1 LKGSKLKYSGGRRQK
16 GRWKISG
23 VSNLLKWAESDRERR
38 IIKMPINKVV
48 GSFDV
53 AVKDF
58 FDGATVLIGGFGTP
72 GGCPS
77 YLMEALGRQG
87 AKDLTIVCNNVG
99 FGKELMQV
107 VAMFMKVPDWWY
119 DGGELTNNRQVKKAI
134 AAFPVLASP
143 LLVSPFEKQ
152 LRAGEV
158 EIDIVPQ
165 GTLAE
170 RIRAAKAGIGAFYC
184 PVGPGTI
191 VEKGKE
197 VRVIDGRKHVLEYPI
212 KADFGLIRAY
222 KADRLGNLIY
232 RGTSRTFNAT
242 MAGAAKVT
250 IAEVDEVVE
259 VGELDPESIVTPALY
274 VDRVAVRPEE
284 GRTQIVQKISKEE
297 QLRN

>member
-1 LKGSKLKYSGGRRQK
+1 M
-16 GRWKISG
+16 
-23 VSNLLKWAESDRERR
+23 A
-38 IIKMPINKVV
+38 INKVV
-48 GSFDV
+48 DSFDE

-72 GGCPS
+72 GGSPS
-77 YLMEALGRQG
+77 YLMQALGRHG
-87 AKDLTIVCNNVG
+87 AKGLTIVCNNVG
-99 FGKELMQV
+99 FGAELMQLG
-107 VAMFMKVPDWWY
+107 AKFTTVPDWWY
-119 DGGELTNNRQVKKAI
+119 DGGHLSSNRQVKKAI

-143 LLVSPFEKQ
+143 LLVSPFEKL

-158 EIDIVPQ
+158 EIEIVPQ

-197 VRVIDGRKHVLEYPI
+197 VKVIDGRKHVLEYPI
-212 KADFGLIRAY
+212 KADFALIRAF
-222 KADRLGNLIY
+222 KADRLGNLVY

-259 VGELDPESIVTPALY
+259 VGEFDPESVITPAIY

-284 GRTQIVQKISKEE
+284 GRTKFVQKIGKEE
-297 QLRN
+297 QLQK

>member
-1 LKGSKLKYSGGRRQK
+1 M
-16 GRWKISG
+16 
-23 VSNLLKWAESDRERR
+23 A
-38 IIKMPINKVV
+38 INKVV
-48 GSFDV
+48 DSFDE
-53 AVKDF
+53 AVKDV
-58 FDGATVLIGGFGTP
+58 FDGATILIGGFGTP
-72 GGCPS
+72 GGSPS
-77 YLMEALGRQG
+77 YLMQALGRQG

-99 FGKELMQV
+99 FGKELMEF
-107 VAMFMKVPDWWY
+107 VAKFTTAPDWWY
-119 DGGELTNNRQVKKAI
+119 DGGQLADNRQVKRAI

-158 EIDIVPQ
+158 EIEIVPQ

-197 VRVIDGRKHVLEYPI
+197 VKVIDGRKHVLEYPI

-222 KADRLGNLIY
+222 KGDRLGNLIY

-242 MAGAAKVT
+242 MAGAARVT

-259 VGELDPESIVTPALY
+259 VGELDPESVVTPALY
-274 VDRVAVRPEE
+274 VDRIAVRPEV
-284 GRTQIVQKISKEE
+284 GRTKFVQKIGKEE
-297 QLRN
+297 QLQR

>member
-1 LKGSKLKYSGGRRQK
+1 M
-16 GRWKISG
+16 
-23 VSNLLKWAESDRERR
+23 A
-38 IIKMPINKVV
+38 INKVV
-48 GSFDV
+48 DSFDE

-77 YLMEALGRQG
+77 YLMQALGRQG
-87 AKDLTIVCNNVG
+87 AKDLTIVCNMVG
-99 FGKELMQV
+99 FGAELMQV
-107 VAMFMKVPDWWY
+107 AAQFTTVPDWWY
-119 DGGELTNNRQVKKAI
+119 DGGQLTSNRQVRRAI

-152 LRAGEV
+152 LRASEV
-158 EIDIVPQ
+158 EIEIVPQ

-197 VRVIDGRKHVLEYPI
+197 VKVIDGRKHVLEYPI
-212 KADFGLIRAY
+212 KADFALIRAF
-222 KADRLGNLIY
+222 KADRLGNLVY

-259 VGELDPESIVTPALY
+259 VGEFDPESVVTPALY
-274 VDRVAVRPEE
+274 VDRVAVRPDE
-284 GRTQIVQKISKEE
+284 GRTKFVQKISKEE
-297 QLRN
+297 QLQK

>member
-1 LKGSKLKYSGGRRQK
+1 M
-16 GRWKISG
+16 
-23 VSNLLKWAESDRERR
+23 A
-38 IIKMPINKVV
+38 INKVV
-48 GSFDV
+48 SSFDE

-99 FGKELMQV
+99 FGKELMKIA
-107 VAMFMKVPDWWY
+107 AMFMKVPDWWY
-119 DGGELTNNRQVKKAI
+119 DGGELANNRQVKKAI

-152 LRAGEV
+152 LRAKEV
-158 EIDIVPQ
+158 EIEIVPQ

-191 VEKGKE
+191 AEKGKE
-197 VRVIDGRKHVLEYPI
+197 VRIIEGKKHVLEYPI
-212 KADFGLIRAY
+212 KADFALIRAY

-250 IAEVDEVVE
+250 IAEVDDVVE
-259 VGELDPESIVTPALY
+259 VGELDPERIATPAIY
-274 VDRVAVRPEE
+274 VDRVAARPED
-284 GRTQIVQKISKEE
+284 GRTRVVQKISKEE
-297 QLRN
+297 QLAA

>member
-1 LKGSKLKYSGGRRQK
+1 M
-16 GRWKISG
+16 
-23 VSNLLKWAESDRERR
+23 A
-38 IIKMPINKVV
+38 INKVV
-48 GSFDV
+48 DSFDE

-87 AKDLTIVCNNVG
+87 AKELTIVCNNVG
-99 FGKELMQV
+99 FGKELMKV
-107 VAMFMKVPDWWY
+107 VAMFTTAPDWWY
-119 DGGELTNNRQVKKAI
+119 DGGQLADNRQVKKAI

-152 LRAGEV
+152 LRAKEV

-170 RIRAAKAGIGAFYC
+170 RIRAAKAGIGAFYS

-191 VEKGKE
+191 VGKGKE
-197 VRVIDGRKHVLEYPI
+197 VRVIDGREHVLEYPI
-212 KADFGLIRAY
+212 KADFALIRAY
-222 KADRLGNLIY
+222 KGDRLGNLVY

-259 VGELDPESIVTPALY
+259 VGELDPESVVTPALY
-274 VDRVAVRPEE
+274 VNRVVVRPEA
-284 GRTQIVQKISKEE
+284 GRTKIVQRIGKEE
-297 QLRN
+297 QLRK

>member
-1 LKGSKLKYSGGRRQK
+1 M
-16 GRWKISG
+16 
-23 VSNLLKWAESDRERR
+23 A
-38 IIKMPINKVV
+38 INKVV
-48 GSFDV
+48 DSFDE

-87 AKDLTIVCNNVG
+87 AKELTIVCNNVG
-99 FGKELMQV
+99 FGKELMKV
-107 VAMFMKVPDWWY
+107 VAMFTTAPDWWY
-119 DGGELTNNRQVKKAI
+119 DGGQLTDNRQVKKAI

-152 LRAGEV
+152 LRAKEV

-170 RIRAAKAGIGAFYC
+170 RIRAAKAGIGAFYS

-191 VEKGKE
+191 VGKGKE
-197 VRVIDGRKHVLEYPI
+197 VRVIDGREHVLEYPI
-212 KADFGLIRAY
+212 KADFALIRAY
-222 KADRLGNLIY
+222 KADRLGNLVY

-250 IAEVDEVVE
+250 IVEVDEVVE
-259 VGELDPESIVTPALY
+259 VGELDPESVVTPALY
-274 VDRVAVRPEE
+274 VNRVAVRPEA
-284 GRTQIVQKISKEE
+284 GRTKIVQRIGKEE
-297 QLRN
+297 QLQK

>member
-1 LKGSKLKYSGGRRQK
+1 
-16 GRWKISG
+16 
-23 VSNLLKWAESDRERR
+23 
-38 IIKMPINKVV
+38 
-48 GSFDV
+48 
-53 AVKDF
+53 
-58 FDGATVLIGGFGTP
+58 
-72 GGCPS
+72 
-77 YLMEALGRQG
+77 MEALGRHG

-99 FGKELMQV
+99 FGNELMQ
-107 VAMFMKVPDWWY
+107 AIGQLMTLPDWWY
-119 DGGELTNNRQVKKAI
+119 DGGDLAANRQVKRAI

-158 EIDIVPQ
+158 EIEIVPQ

-170 RIRAAKAGIGAFYC
+170 RIRAAKAGIGAFFC

-197 VRVIDGRKHVLEYPI
+197 TRDIKGRKHVLEYPI
-212 KADFGLIRAY
+212 EADFALIRAY
-222 KADRLGNLIY
+222 RADRLGNLVY

-259 VGELDPESIVTPALY
+259 VGELDPESVVTPAAY
-274 VDRVAVRPEE
+274 VDRIAVRPEE
-284 GRTQIVQKISKEE
+284 GLTKVVQKISKEE
-297 QLRN
+297 QLQR

>member
-1 LKGSKLKYSGGRRQK
+1 
-16 GRWKISG
+16 
-23 VSNLLKWAESDRERR
+23 
-38 IIKMPINKVV
+38 MPINKVV
-48 GSFDV
+48 GSFDA

-77 YLMEALGRQG
+77 YLMEALGKQG

-259 VGELDPESIVTPALY
+259 VGELDPESIVTPAIY

-284 GRTQIVQKISKEE
+284 GRTQIVQKISIEE
-297 QLRN
+297 QLRR

>member
-1 LKGSKLKYSGGRRQK
+1 M
-16 GRWKISG
+16 
-23 VSNLLKWAESDRERR
+23 A
-38 IIKMPINKVV
+38 INKIVD
-48 GSFDV
+48 SFDE

-87 AKDLTIVCNNVG
+87 AKELTIVCNNVG
-99 FGKELMQV
+99 FGKELMKV
-107 VAMFMKVPDWWY
+107 VSMFMKVPDWWY
-119 DGGELTNNRQVKKAI
+119 DGGQLADNRQVKKAI

-152 LRAGEV
+152 LRAKEV

-170 RIRAAKAGIGAFYC
+170 RIRAAKAGIGAFYS

-197 VRVIDGRKHVLEYPI
+197 VKVIDGRKHVLEYPI
-212 KADFGLIRAY
+212 KADFALIRAY
-222 KADRLGNLIY
+222 KADRLGNLVY

-250 IAEVDEVVE
+250 IVEVDEVVE
-259 VGELDPESIVTPALY
+259 VGELDPESVVTPALY
-274 VDRVAVRPEE
+274 VNRVAVRPEA
-284 GRTQIVQKISKEE
+284 GRTKIVQRIGKEE
-297 QLRN
+297 QLQK

>member
-1 LKGSKLKYSGGRRQK
+1 M
-16 GRWKISG
+16 
-23 VSNLLKWAESDRERR
+23 A
-38 IIKMPINKVV
+38 INKVV
-48 GSFDV
+48 GSFDE

-72 GGCPS
+72 GGSPS
-77 YLMEALGRQG
+77 YLMQALGRQG

-99 FGKELMQV
+99 FGKELMEF
-107 VAMFMKVPDWWY
+107 VAKFTTAPDWWY
-119 DGGELTNNRQVKKAI
+119 DGGQLADNRQVKRAI

-158 EIDIVPQ
+158 EIEIVPQ

-197 VRVIDGRKHVLEYPI
+197 VKVIDGRKHVLEYPI

-222 KADRLGNLIY
+222 KGDRLGNLIY

-242 MAGAAKVT
+242 MAGAARVT

-259 VGELDPESIVTPALY
+259 VGELDPESVVTPALY
-274 VDRVAVRPEE
+274 VDRIAVRPEA
-284 GRTQIVQKISKEE
+284 GRTKFVQKIGKEE
-297 QLRN
+297 QLQR

>member
-1 LKGSKLKYSGGRRQK
+1 M
-16 GRWKISG
+16 
-23 VSNLLKWAESDRERR
+23 A
-38 IIKMPINKVV
+38 INKVV
-48 GSFDV
+48 DSFDE

-87 AKDLTIVCNNVG
+87 AKELTIVCNNVG
-99 FGKELMQV
+99 FGKELMKV
-107 VAMFMKVPDWWY
+107 VAMFTTAPDWWY
-119 DGGELTNNRQVKKAI
+119 DGGQLADNRQVKKAI

-152 LRAGEV
+152 LRAKEV

-170 RIRAAKAGIGAFYC
+170 RIRAAKAGIGAFYS

-191 VEKGKE
+191 VGKGKE
-197 VRVIDGRKHVLEYPI
+197 VRVIDGREHVLEYPI
-212 KADFGLIRAY
+212 KADFALIRAY
-222 KADRLGNLIY
+222 KGDRLGNLVY

-259 VGELDPESIVTPALY
+259 VGELDPESVVTPALY
-274 VDRVAVRPEE
+274 VDRVAVRPEA
-284 GRTQIVQKISKEE
+284 GRTKIVQRIGKEE
-297 QLRN
+297 QLQK

>member
-1 LKGSKLKYSGGRRQK
+1 M
-16 GRWKISG
+16 
-23 VSNLLKWAESDRERR
+23 A
-38 IIKMPINKVV
+38 INKVV
-48 GSFDV
+48 DSFDK

-87 AKDLTIVCNNVG
+87 AKELTIVCNNVG
-99 FGKELMQV
+99 FGKELMKV
-107 VAMFMKVPDWWY
+107 VAMFTTAPDWWY
-119 DGGELTNNRQVKKAI
+119 DGGQLTDNRQVKKAI

-152 LRAGEV
+152 LRAKEV

-170 RIRAAKAGIGAFYC
+170 RIRAAKAGIGAFYS

-191 VEKGKE
+191 VGKGKE
-197 VRVIDGRKHVLEYPI
+197 VRVIDGREHVLEYPI
-212 KADFGLIRAY
+212 KADFALIRAY
-222 KADRLGNLIY
+222 KADRLGNLVY

-250 IAEVDEVVE
+250 IVEVDEVVE
-259 VGELDPESIVTPALY
+259 VGELDPESVVTPALY
-274 VDRVAVRPEE
+274 VNRVAVRPEA
-284 GRTQIVQKISKEE
+284 GRTKIVQRIGKEE
-297 QLRN
+297 QLQK

>member
-1 LKGSKLKYSGGRRQK
+1 M
-16 GRWKISG
+16 
-23 VSNLLKWAESDRERR
+23 A
-38 IIKMPINKVV
+38 INKVV
-48 GSFDV
+48 DSFDE

-58 FDGATVLIGGFGTP
+58 FDGAIVLIGGFGTP

-87 AKDLTIVCNNVG
+87 AKELTIVCNNVG

-107 VAMFMKVPDWWY
+107 VAMFTIAPDWWY
-119 DGGELTNNRQVKKAI
+119 DGGQLADNRQVKKAI

-152 LRAGEV
+152 LRAKEV

-170 RIRAAKAGIGAFYC
+170 RIRAAKAGIGAFYS

-197 VRVIDGRKHVLEYPI
+197 VKVIDGRKHVLEYPI
-212 KADFGLIRAY
+212 KADFALIRAY
-222 KADRLGNLIY
+222 KADRLGNLVY

-259 VGELDPESIVTPALY
+259 VGELDPESVVTPALY
-274 VDRVAVRPEE
+274 VNRVAVRPEA
-284 GRTQIVQKISKEE
+284 GRTKIVQRIGKEE
-297 QLRN
+297 QLQK

>member
-1 LKGSKLKYSGGRRQK
+1 M
-16 GRWKISG
+16 
-23 VSNLLKWAESDRERR
+23 A
-38 IIKMPINKVV
+38 INKVV
-48 GSFDV
+48 DSFDE

-58 FDGATVLIGGFGTP
+58 FNGATVLLGGFGTP

-77 YLMEALGRQG
+77 YLMEALGRHG

-107 VAMFMKVPDWWY
+107 VAMFTKAPDWWY
-119 DGGELTNNRQVKKAI
+119 DGGQLADNRQIKKAI

-152 LRAGEV
+152 LRASEV
-158 EIDIVPQ
+158 EIEIVPQ

-197 VRVIDGRKHVLEYPI
+197 VKVIDGRKHVLEYPI
-212 KADFGLIRAY
+212 KADFALIRAY
-222 KADRLGNLIY
+222 KADRLGNLVY

-259 VGELDPESIVTPALY
+259 LGELDPESVVTPALY
-274 VDRVAVRPEE
+274 VDRVAVRPEA
-284 GRTQIVQKISKEE
+284 GRTEIVQRIGKEE
-297 QLRN
+297 QLQK

>member
-1 LKGSKLKYSGGRRQK
+1 M
-16 GRWKISG
+16 
-23 VSNLLKWAESDRERR
+23 A
-38 IIKMPINKVV
+38 INKGGDSV
-48 GSFDV
+48 DE

-58 FDGATVLIGGFGTP
+58 FDGATVLLGGFGTP

-77 YLMEALGRQG
+77 YLMEALGRHG

-107 VAMFMKVPDWWY
+107 VAMFTKAPDWWY
-119 DGGELTNNRQVKKAI
+119 DGGQLADNRQVKKAI

-152 LRAGEV
+152 LRASEV

-197 VRVIDGRKHVLEYPI
+197 IKVIDGRKHVLEYPI

-259 VGELDPESIVTPALY
+259 LGDLDPESVVTPALY
-274 VDRVAVRPEE
+274 VDRVAVRPEA
-284 GRTQIVQKISKEE
+284 GRTEIIQKISKEE
-297 QLRN
+297 QLQK